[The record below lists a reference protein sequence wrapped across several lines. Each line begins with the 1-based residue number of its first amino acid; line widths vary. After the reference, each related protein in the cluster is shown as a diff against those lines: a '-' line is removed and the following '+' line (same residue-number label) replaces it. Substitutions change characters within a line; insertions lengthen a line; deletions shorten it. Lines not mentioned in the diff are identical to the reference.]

1 MNYLSRLKRLLQPGE
16 AAMAADFPDPEVDV
30 AAIPG
35 SSPGM
40 GAGEAV
46 AVFAGG
52 CFWCTEAVYR
62 ELDGVKS
69 VVSGYAGGTAAT
81 ANYEAVCGGRT
92 NHAEAIEIRYDPAK
106 VSYGQLLKI
115 FFSVAH
121 DPTQL
126 DRQGNDIGRQY
137 RSAVFYADDE
147 QKRVAADYIKRI
159 DAAKWFDRPIA
170 TTLEPLERFYPGED
184 YHQDYARRNPYQPYI
199 MMTAAPK
206 LQKLRKTYAEKLKKR
221 A

>member
-1 MNYLSRLKRLLQPGE
+1 MGYFSRLKRLFTPGGGE
-16 AAMAADFPDPEVDV
+16 AKMAVDFPDPETDL
-30 AAIPG
+30 AKAPG
-35 SSPGM
+35 
-40 GAGEAV
+40 GENGGEMV
-46 AVFAGG
+46 TVFAGG
-52 CFWCTEAVYR
+52 CFWCTEAVYL
-62 ELDGVKS
+62 ELEGVKS

-106 VSYGQLLKI
+106 TSYGQLLKI

-126 DRQGNDIGRQY
+126 NRQGNDVGRQY

-147 QKRVAADYIKRI
+147 QKRVAQAYVAQI
-159 DAAKWFDRPIA
+159 DKAKWFDRPIV
-170 TTLEPLERFYPGED
+170 TTLEPLEKFFPAED

-199 MMTAAPK
+199 MMAAAPK
-206 LQKLRKTYAEKLKKR
+206 VQKLRRTYADKLKQKG
-221 A
+221 